1 MDKPVSDYTYDG
13 IDVENKVVVVIGG
26 PTGMG
31 KAVVRALSQEG
42 AIPVPSNPYK
52 AEVESIVD
60 ELAEEGIEVPS
71 MTVDVKDSESLEK
84 LKKNVLDH
92 YGRIDG
98 LVNFAGIHLKK
109 PTEEVTTKEWEE
121 VIDVHLS
128 GTFKSCKVIGSQMI
142 EQDYGSIVNI
152 GSITSYQ
159 GLYQVS
165 AYGAAKGGVLA
176 FSKSL
181 AGEWAKYHIN
191 VNTVIPG
198 FILTNMNKSLLEE
211 NTDRLNMIVNN
222 TPMEKLGNPNDVAG
236 SIIFLLSDASNFIT
250 GSSIL
255 VDGGYLN
262 ASSR

>member
-1 MDKPVSDYTYDG
+1 MEKQVSDYSYGG
-13 IDVENKVVVVIGG
+13 IDIENQVVVVIGG

-31 KAVVRALSQEG
+31 RATVKALSQEG
-42 AIPVPSNPYK
+42 AIPVPSNPYQD
-52 AEVESIVD
+52 EVESIVN
-60 ELAEEGIEVPS
+60 ELEKEGIEVPS
-71 MTVDVKDSESLEK
+71 ITVDVTDTESLEE
-84 LKKNVLDH
+84 LKKEVLNH

-109 PTEEVTTKEWEE
+109 PTEKVTTKEWEK

-128 GTFKSCKVIGSQMI
+128 GTFKACKVIGSQMI
-142 EQDYGSIVNI
+142 EQCYGSIVNI

-165 AYGAAKGGVLA
+165 AYGAAKGGVVT

-198 FILTNMNKSLLEE
+198 FILTDMNKSLLEE

-222 TPMEKLGNPNDVAG
+222 TPMEKLGNPNDVVG
-236 SIIFLLSDASNFIT
+236 SVIFLLSDASNFIT

-262 ASSR
+262 SSSR

>member
-1 MDKPVSDYTYDG
+1 MDKSVSDYSYRG
-13 IDVENKVVVVIGG
+13 IDVEDKVVIVIGG

-31 KAVVRALSQEG
+31 KAVVKALSKEG
-42 AIPVPSNPYK
+42 AIPVPTNPYPN
-52 AEVESIVD
+52 EVKNIVT
-60 ELAEEGIEVPS
+60 ELKDDGIKVPS
-71 MTVDVKDSESLEK
+71 ITVDVTNTESLKE
-84 LKKNVLDH
+84 LKRKVLED
-92 YGRIDG
+92 YGKIDG

-109 PTEEVTTKEWEE
+109 PTEDVSTEEWEE
-121 VIDVHLS
+121 VLNVHLT
-128 GTFKSCKVIGSQMI
+128 GTFKACKVIGSRMI
-142 EQDYGSIVNI
+142 DQGYGNIVNI

-181 AGEWAKYHIN
+181 AGEWAKYDIN

-198 FILTNMNKSLLEE
+198 FILTDMNKGLLEE
-211 NTDRLNMIVNN
+211 NRDRLDMIVNN
-222 TPMEKLGNPNDVAG
+222 TPMRKLGNPNDIAG

-250 GSSIL
+250 GSSVL